1 MSKALTSLHRSTQ
14 QEAFKKKDVFMMLT
28 CPIRAKAFSIPLKE
42 RLGALQPA
50 TVKSTFRYELIQ
62 TQETLPLYNL
72 ARSNERLRDA
82 LDKHNEKA

>member
-1 MSKALTSLHRSTQ
+1 
-14 QEAFKKKDVFMMLT
+14 MMLT

-72 ARSNERLRDA
+72 ARSNERLRNA
-82 LDKHNEKA
+82 LDKHNEKAWIDLLYKSFQWFSSATFI